1 MSDNIVYFILDPTT
15 NNVKIGYTTLDRMR
29 PRLKELQIGSSS
41 ELKLLGTVWGGK
53 SVESRL
59 HEKFQ
64 DSWVRGEWF
73 KWTEELQTFITTSW
87 DFELQEQL
95 DSKLVQDYIITP
107 KKIKGD
113 VMESAEFLK
122 EINQN
127 ERVIVDF
134 WAEWCSP
141 CRALHPILDDIS
153 KSTDIK
159 VVKLNIDQYPDI
171 AKEYQIRSIP
181 TMLMF
186 KNGENVNRVVGI
198 KTKEEI
204 LSNIA

>member
-41 ELKLLGTVWGGK
+41 ELKLLGTVWGDK

-107 KKIKGD
+107 KK
-113 VMESAEFLK
+113 
-122 EINQN
+122 
-127 ERVIVDF
+127 
-134 WAEWCSP
+134 
-141 CRALHPILDDIS
+141 
-153 KSTDIK
+153 
-159 VVKLNIDQYPDI
+159 
-171 AKEYQIRSIP
+171 
-181 TMLMF
+181 
-186 KNGENVNRVVGI
+186 
-198 KTKEEI
+198 
-204 LSNIA
+204 